1 MYKVIILD
9 LDGTLVKTSIDWN
22 SIRVKIGKLLGL
34 SEHAQLRPIAT
45 AVLTQYRN
53 SEKFPKVMKLI
64 EDEELRSIEGA
75 EYPKELPEL
84 LREVKRC
91 GYKLAL
97 VTLRSRRTAK
107 PLLIKLSILDVFDV
121 VMTRDEAHDRSSQ
134 LVKIVE
140 YFEVGREDVLFI
152 GDWTGDEEAGRAT
165 GIRTVIVKGPEE
177 VVVLLS
183 NLLRSAEEV
192 SNS

>member
-1 MYKVIILD
+1 VYKVIILD